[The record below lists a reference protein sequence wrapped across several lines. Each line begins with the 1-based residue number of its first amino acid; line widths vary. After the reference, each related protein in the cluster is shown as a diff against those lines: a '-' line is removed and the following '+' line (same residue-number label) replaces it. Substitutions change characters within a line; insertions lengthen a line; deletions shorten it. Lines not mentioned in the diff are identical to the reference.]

1 MSLFPYRLHFP
12 QFPEA
17 GEACFPRE
25 SEGFGLSS
33 LVGCTPETA
42 IIKEDS
48 TFSRRFPPPPVRKL
62 RKVQMVASEMQ
73 VGNGKDVLKRRS
85 GRTGA
90 TVFPAGR
97 GTFSLR
103 DSSEILDRTPQLP

>member
-1 MSLFPYRLHFP
+1 MRSSFLLHFP

-48 TFSRRFPPPPVRKL
+48 PFSRRFPPPPVRKL
-62 RKVQMVASEMQ
+62 RKVQVYLHFQQQSITHAAKAS
-73 VGNGKDVLKRRS
+73 RRS
-85 GRTGA
+85 AVAWISSLDG
-90 TVFPAGR
+90 PAR
-97 GTFSLR
+97 R
-103 DSSEILDRTPQLP
+103 VA